1 MKLRIVVLALATAIV
16 PSSVALAKGKP
27 DQTGANCRPK
37 VSFILKGTL
46 TSLGDTSFHMNVT
59 RANRHGRALLGDR
72 EITVNDHTKFRR
84 MGHAALADLALGDRL
99 KVQVRGC
106 KRGDP
111 ATMELLAKRVVAH
124 PAAPQS

>member
-27 DQTGANCRPK
+27 NQTGDNCRPK

-46 TSLGDTSFHMNVT
+46 TSPGETSFHMNVT
-59 RANRHGRALLGDR
+59 RSNRHGRAFRGDR
-72 EITVNDHTKFRR
+72 EITVNDHTRFRR
-84 MGHAALADLALGDRL
+84 MGHATMADLAAGDRL

-106 KRGDP
+106 KHGDP

-124 PAAPQS
+124 PASQS

>member
-1 MKLRIVVLALATAIV
+1 MNKLRIVVLALALAIV

-27 DQTGANCRPK
+27 NQTGDNCRPK

-46 TSLGDTSFHMNVT
+46 TSVGDTSFQMNVT
-59 RANRHGRALLGDR
+59 RANHHARALLGDR
-72 EITVNDHTKFRR
+72 EVTVNDQTRFRR
-84 MGHAALADLALGDRL
+84 MGHATMTDLVAGDRL

-106 KRGDP
+106 KHGDP

-124 PAAPQS
+124 PASAE

>member
-1 MKLRIVVLALATAIV
+1 MKLRIVVLALATALV
-16 PSSVALAKGKP
+16 PASVALAHGKP
-27 DQTGANCRPK
+27 PPTGDNCRPK

-46 TSLGDTSFHMNVT
+46 TSLGDTSFHMNVMK
-59 RANRHGRALLGDR
+59 ANRHGRALLGDH
-72 EITVNDHTKFRR
+72 EIMVNDATKFRR
-84 MGHAALADLALGDRL
+84 KGHATMADLVAGDRL

-124 PAAPQS
+124 PAPAA

>member
-1 MKLRIVVLALATAIV
+1 MNKLRIVVLALALAVV

-27 DQTGANCRPK
+27 NQTGDNCRPK

-46 TSLGDTSFHMNVT
+46 TSLGDPSFQMNVT
-59 RANRHGRALLGDR
+59 RANHHARALLGDR

-84 MGHAALADLALGDRL
+84 KGHAAMTDLVAGDRL

-106 KRGDP
+106 KHGDP

-124 PAAPQS
+124 PAPAA

>member
-1 MKLRIVVLALATAIV
+1 MKLRIVVLALAAALVT
-16 PSSVALAKGKP
+16 SSVALAKGKP
-27 DQTGANCRPK
+27 NPTGDSCRPK

-46 TSLGDTSFHMNVT
+46 TSLGDSSFHMNVL
-59 RANRHGRALLGDR
+59 RANRHGRAFLGDR
-72 EITVNDHTKFRR
+72 EIMVNERTKFRR
-84 MGHAALADLALGDRL
+84 KGRAAMADLVAGDRL

-124 PAAPQS
+124 PAPAA

>member
-1 MKLRIVVLALATAIV
+1 MKLRIVVLALVTAIV

-27 DQTGANCRPK
+27 NPTGDNCRPK

-46 TSLGDTSFHMNVT
+46 TSVGDTSFHMDVT
-59 RANRHGRALLGDR
+59 KANHHARALLGDR
-72 EITVNDHTKFRR
+72 EVTVNDHTKYRR
-84 MGHAALADLALGDRL
+84 MGHAALTDLVAGDRL

-106 KRGDP
+106 KAGDP

-124 PAAPQS
+124 PVSSE

>member
-1 MKLRIVVLALATAIV
+1 MKFRIVLLALVTALV
-16 PSSVALAKGKP
+16 PASVALAKGKP
-27 DQTGANCRPK
+27 NQTGDNCRPK

-46 TSLGDTSFHMNVT
+46 TSLGDTSFHMDVT
-59 RANRHGRALLGDR
+59 KANRHGRAFLGDR
-72 EITVNDHTKFRR
+72 EITVNEMTKFRR
-84 MGHAALADLALGDRL
+84 NGHAAMADLATGDRL

-124 PAAPQS
+124 PAVTG